1 MLASKPTNLKVMQA
15 ALKIKVGYPRVEK
28 GRVKEVI
35 TETTAESLAVADEI
49 IQKLILLAENDA
61 KNADLNKY
69 LFADYWHIKVMQ
81 AYLLYVHSKAD
92 SSFKGKHNE
101 LIRGLERLAPDLGLN
116 VVGQDTV
123 TLFKW
128 LKTKQ

>member
-1 MLASKPTNLKVMQA
+1 
-15 ALKIKVGYPRVEK
+15 
-28 GRVKEVI
+28 
-35 TETTAESLAVADEI
+35 
-49 IQKLILLAENDA
+49 
-61 KNADLNKY
+61 
-69 LFADYWHIKVMQ
+69 MQ

-92 SSFKGKHNE
+92 SSFKDKHNE